1 MNVEDVKR
9 ITQQSKQ
16 EKWPYPKTFQALIEA
31 GVTSYRTE
39 VSDHR
44 TTYSGNGVDYEEEIL
59 PSSTR
64 LEVSTIFHKD
74 AVKRALEHHQK
85 FSTPY
90 ENFLKDIASAGV
102 NYYLVDMV
110 NRAITYT
117 SGKVDEAYIQ
127 SIPK

>member
-16 EKWPYPKTFQALIEA
+16 EKWPYPKTFLALIEA

-39 VSDHR
+39 LADHH
-44 TTYSGNGVDYEEEIL
+44 TTYCGNGVDFEEEIL
-59 PSSTR
+59 PSSTT
-64 LEVSTIFHKD
+64 LEVSPNFHKD

-85 FSTPY
+85 FNTPY
-90 ENFLKDIASAGV
+90 ENFLKDIAYAGV

-110 NRAITYT
+110 NRTITYT
-117 SGKVDEAYIQ
+117 SGKANEAYIQ

>member
-16 EKWPYPKTFQALIEA
+16 EKWQYPKTFQALVEA
-31 GVTSYRTE
+31 GVTSYRTDIATN
-39 VSDHR
+39 S
-44 TTYSGNGVDYEEEIL
+44 TTYSGNGVDYVEEL
-59 PSSTR
+59 LSLSKG

-74 AVKRALEHHQK
+74 AVKQALEHHQK
-85 FSTPY
+85 FNTPY
-90 ENFLKDIASAGV
+90 ANFLKDIAAAGV

-110 NRAITYT
+110 SRVIKYT
-117 SGKVDEAYIQ
+117 SGRADEAYIQ

>member
-9 ITQQSKQ
+9 ITELSKQ
-16 EKWPYPKTFQALIEA
+16 EKWSYPKTFQALMEA
-31 GVTSYRTE
+31 GVTSYRTD
-39 VSDHR
+39 VADHR
-44 TTYSGNGVDYEEEIL
+44 TTYSGNDVDYVEDIL
-59 PSSTR
+59 SSPTTF
-64 LEVSTIFHKD
+64 EVSTSFHKD

-85 FSTPY
+85 FNTPY

-102 NYYLVDMV
+102 NYYVVDMA

-117 SGKVDEAYIQ
+117 SGKTDEAFIQ